1 MVLAS
6 YQRENQSL
14 RVSNNGFC
22 LVMRCQIVYD
32 NPLLNDPAFL
42 AYANTRPRAASLS
55 NAILNAPSRIPQD
68 KLSLYLR
75 ARKYR

>member
-1 MVLAS
+1 MLAS

-42 AYANTRPRAASLS
+42 AYATTRSKAANLR
-55 NAILNAPSRIPQD
+55 NAILDAPSQIPQA
-68 KLSLYLR
+68 KLCLYLEH
-75 ARKYR
+75 RKYP